1 MTTAI
6 KQETHKEPLPLYL
19 KKFTDYIH
27 GYKLYK
33 QNKALLYIEGSKK
46 S

>member
-6 KQETHKEPLPLYL
+6 KQETHKQAMPLYL

-33 QNKALLYIEGSKK
+33 QNKALLHLEENKK